1 MSFFLPL
8 WIPVCAGMTGVLNH
22 DCHDFEM
29 IAMMLPRPYIPL
41 DSRLREND
49 GGLDVGIPLAPLRFA
64 KGGGS
69 SLRSE

>member
-8 WIPVCAGMTGVLNH
+8 WIPACAGMTGVLNH

-41 DSRLREND
+41 DSRLRGND
-49 GGLDVGIPLAPLRFA
+49 GGLDVGI
-64 KGGGS
+64 
-69 SLRSE
+69 